1 MRHVV
6 EGIGRFGPVYGTWMY
21 SFERFNSWMCQRAL
35 NRTHPEVTIMETY
48 RVGISAHDKP

>member
-6 EGIGRFGPVYGTWMY
+6 EGIEKFGPVYATWMY

-35 NRTHPEVTIMETY
+35 NRAHPEVTIMETY
-48 RVGISAHDKP
+48 RVS